1 MFEIDIVAPI
11 VVAALIGIV
20 ISYLFVKHGSV
31 NRYQANVFGLN
42 SNNLI
47 TGVTLF
53 CIVGGI
59 ATLAGMSAIIKDIE
73 FIIKEPYLFTL
84 ETLLMGLLPTIAL
97 VVVIYLRTNKFNN
110 KNVIE
115 ASALF
120 IKFAA
125 LHVLLQISG
134 YYRYV
139 FSE

>member
-1 MFEIDIVAPI
+1 MLEIDIVAPI
-11 VVAALIGIV
+11 VVGALIGIV
-20 ISYLFVKHGSV
+20 ISYLFIKHGYV
-31 NRYQANVFGLN
+31 NRYQANVFGIN

-47 TGVTLF
+47 TGVTIF

-59 ATLAGMSAIIKDIE
+59 ATLSGMSAIIKDID

-84 ETLLMGLLPTIAL
+84 ETLLMGLLPTLAL
-97 VVVIYLRTNKFNN
+97 VGVIYLRTNKFSNRN
-110 KNVIE
+110 LIE
-115 ASALF
+115 TSALF

-139 FSE
+139 FNE